1 MADLIGGALRPDADF
16 FYRIQN
22 ALLAYDFQP
31 AIPAAVAP
39 DFAGTKP
46 RMTANTSAFTS
57 FTHAQQALRR
67 IYKTFSG
74 DFLSSEATISS
85 SVHIAS
91 AATAHRTAGY
101 DHLPLPN
108 ISLPR
113 NAVQRREIQAEQA
126 SR

>member
-22 ALLAYDFQP
+22 ALLAYDFKP
-31 AIPAAVAP
+31 AIPAAVAL

-57 FTHAQQALRR
+57 LTHAQQALRR
-67 IYKTFSG
+67 ICKSFSG
-74 DFLSSEATISS
+74 DVMCSEATISS

-101 DHLPLPN
+101 DHLPLSN
-108 ISLPR
+108 ISL
-113 NAVQRREIQAEQA
+113 
-126 SR
+126 